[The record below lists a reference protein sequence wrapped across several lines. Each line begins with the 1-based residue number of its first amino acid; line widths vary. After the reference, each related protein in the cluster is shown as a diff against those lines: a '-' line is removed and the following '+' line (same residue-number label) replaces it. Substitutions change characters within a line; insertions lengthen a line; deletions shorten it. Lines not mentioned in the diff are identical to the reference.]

1 EPVPAPET
9 EPVPAPET
17 EPVPAPE
24 TEPVPA
30 PETEPVPAPEAG
42 DGPGTTERRAPAT
55 AQQSRFAAVHADHPL
70 PQVFNVALR
79 ITLSGHLD
87 VSALRTALTRLVE
100 RHEGLRT
107 RLARSGDGWEQQVL
121 RPGPVEL
128 PVEDLTARP
137 PHERRTALERAGAE
151 ATETPIDPTR
161 GTPLAVRLLRTG
173 ESTWVLLLVLH
184 HSACDGWS
192 VSLLLKELAALYG
205 SALRGTPHGLPPVRC
220 QPVEYAHWQ
229 RDQADTAADEGK
241 LRFWLRELD
250 GVPFTVGL
258 PLDRPRPEKPS
269 GRGGSVMFSV
279 PADVRAAVERLARQ
293 RSTTPFVITAATLGR
308 MLAQKSGQA
317 DVMFN
322 ISYANRE
329 RRAFESLLACTITG
343 FALPVRD
350 GAEGSFSALTDRIAR
365 TAVECMDRALPVRV
379 IAPALR
385 ERTGVEVPDRLDVGF
400 AYQSSLDAEVEL
412 PGLTTAIEDLAP
424 AASRTELTFGLVP
437 AGDELRGFVEYSADL
452 WDQATVEG
460 WTRDYVGLLRDEVRG
475 ALDS

>member
-1 EPVPAPET
+1 
-9 EPVPAPET
+9 
-17 EPVPAPE
+17 
-24 TEPVPA
+24 
-30 PETEPVPAPEAG
+30 
-42 DGPGTTERRAPAT
+42 
-55 AQQSRFAAVHADHPL
+55 VHAEHLL

-87 VSALRTALTRLVE
+87 VAALRTALTQLVE

-121 RPGPVEL
+121 RPGPVQL

-137 PHERRTALERAGAE
+137 AHERQTALERASAE
-151 ATETPIDPTR
+151 ATETPIDPTHEA
-161 GTPLAVRLLRTG
+161 PMAARLLRTG

-205 SALRGTPHGLPPVRC
+205 SAARGEPHVLPPVQC
-220 QPVEYAHWQ
+220 QPAEYAHWQ
-229 RDQADTAADEGK
+229 QDQADQAADERK

-269 GRGGSVMFSV
+269 GRGGAVMFTV

-293 RSTTPFVITAATLGR
+293 RGTTPFVVTAAALGR
-308 MLAQKSGQA
+308 LLAQKSAQA
-317 DVMFN
+317 DVVFN
-322 ISYANRE
+322 VSYANRE

-350 GAEGSFSALTDRIAR
+350 GAAGSFATLTDRIAR
-365 TAVECMDRALPVRV
+365 TAVECMDRAMPVRL
-379 IAPALR
+379 IAPALQ
-385 ERTGVEVPDRLDVGF
+385 ERTGVDVPDRLDVGF
-400 AYQSSLDAEVEL
+400 AYQNSLDAEVEL

-452 WDQATVEG
+452 WDRTTIEA
-460 WTRDYVGLLRDEVRG
+460 WTRDYVALLRDETGR
-475 ALDS
+475 ALGR